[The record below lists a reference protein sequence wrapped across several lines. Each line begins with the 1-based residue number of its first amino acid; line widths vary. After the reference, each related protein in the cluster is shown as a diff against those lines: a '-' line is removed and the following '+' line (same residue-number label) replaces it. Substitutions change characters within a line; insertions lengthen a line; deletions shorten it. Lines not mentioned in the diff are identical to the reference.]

1 MDNTKAKQAV
11 DKAKVAK
18 AMLEMAAAQA
28 AAEAPINPEIA
39 AANPALQPPDGL
51 LNPRRPMGVVNSGP
65 YSPGNMI
72 GGYNLGYGQFVN
84 PEA

>member
-1 MDNTKAKQAV
+1 MNKANAK
-11 DKAKVAK
+11 KAINKAMMAK
-18 AMLEMAAAQA
+18 AMLEMAAAQG
-28 AAEAPINPEIA
+28 PINPEIQA
-39 AANPALQPPDGL
+39 ASPALQPLDGFV
-51 LNPRRPMGVVNSGP
+51 NPMRPMGVVNSGP

>member
-1 MDNTKAKQAV
+1 
-11 DKAKVAK
+11 
-18 AMLEMAAAQA
+18 
-28 AAEAPINPEIA
+28 
-39 AANPALQPPDGL
+39 
-51 LNPRRPMGVVNSGP
+51 MGVVNSGP